1 MLPPP
6 GTPRLL
12 NAADRWEKILFLA
25 FFGYFLLAFSLSFAR
40 QPNLINALYLADQT
54 IIMLFLLLRRHA
66 RRISERPGDYL
77 IAAAGTLLPLLA
89 LPSSGENVAPPAL
102 CAGLMLGGIAIHLGA
117 KLSLRRSFGI
127 VAADRGIKAHGLY
140 RFVRHPMYL
149 GYMLVH
155 AALVLSGPLA
165 WNIAVFAGCWL
176 SIFLRIA
183 AEERL
188 LCQNEAYRA
197 FQRQTRFRLV
207 PGLY

>member
-1 MLPPP
+1 MLPPL

-25 FFGYFLLAFSLSFAR
+25 FFGYFLFAFSLSFAR

-54 IIMLFLLLRRHA
+54 IIMLFLLLRRDA

-102 CAGLMLGGIAIHLGA
+102 CAGLMLAGIAIHLGA

-127 VAADRGIKAHGLY
+127 VAADRGIKVHGLY
-140 RFVRHPMYL
+140 RVVRHPMYL

-165 WNIAVFAGCWL
+165 WNIAVFAG
-176 SIFLRIA
+176 
-183 AEERL
+183 
-188 LCQNEAYRA
+188 
-197 FQRQTRFRLV
+197 
-207 PGLY
+207 